1 MDVLEAALTHLLTI
15 FPVRSQFCNG
25 LGHTGFVLQRAER
38 SRLSEYFDER
48 GNLASNNRAAT
59 SLRLDG
65 RPPEP
70 LKSRWKQQCNGAIVE
85 RLYDLHAR
93 RDDLNDAIANM
104 ELIRKLYQICAQ
116 RGACK
121 YQLQVCFLLHF
132 CEYPQYAFT
141 ILAYKVSADVKDERL
156 LNLRQTSQSPIDFAG
171 RKRLKRVVESIQN
184 YAEVSVRSY
193 NPSCIVKCVLRY
205 TGYPCCTPHPP
216 HDPTLQE
223 SSKER
228 RRTVRLLSQC
238 AANRKHVVAGN
249 YNGFT
254 FYH

>member
-1 MDVLEAALTHLLTI
+1 MDVLETALSHPITVLS
-15 FPVRSQFCNG
+15 VRGESHNG
-25 LGHTGFVLQRAER
+25 RGHAGFILER
-38 SRLSEYFDER
+38 PEHRRLAEYFDER

-65 RPPEP
+65 RPPEAFIA
-70 LKSRWKQQCNGAIVE
+70 RGKQQRHGTIVE

-141 ILAYKVSADVKDERL
+141 IFACKVSADVKDERL

-171 RKRLKRVVESIQN
+171 RKRLKRVVESIQDDAQISVLFQN
-184 YAEVSVRSY
+184 SARIFICTPGYAGHPGR
-193 NPSCIVKCVLRY
+193 
-205 TGYPCCTPHPP
+205 TPHPP